1 MTQKKLTVPFLTFR
15 PGEDAAVS
23 DANNAAIRY
32 NSALARVEVSING
45 GPYQAIGSGGG
56 TGGGD
61 ATIPMAID
69 ESTDLSVPVLIGG
82 KSFTAGSYFQ
92 VQFVTVAAVTSIGL
106 TGEISL
112 WNLTDS
118 LLVTTHEYTSTTP
131 TETVT
136 SIKSLL
142 PDGNKLYEVR
152 HRVLGGAN
160 PVDRIV
166 TNWAG
171 IRAI

>member
-23 DANNAAIRY
+23 DTNNAAIRY
-32 NSALARVEVSING
+32 NSVLARVEISING
-45 GPYQAIGSGGG
+45 SPYQAIGAGGG

-82 KSFTAGSYFQ
+82 KSFVAGSYLQ
-92 VQFVTVAAVTSIGL
+92 VQFVTVAAVTSVGL

-118 LLVTTHEYTSTTP
+118 LPVITHEYTSTTP
-131 TETVT
+131 TETAT

-152 HRVLGGAN
+152 HRVLGGTD

-166 TNWAG
+166 TSWAG
-171 IRAI
+171 IRAV